1 MELKTLGL
9 SCLVAIG
16 TLVAMYMTALA
27 WFTGGGIIFPS
38 IVAWVASSLFA
49 FERRPRHLWL
59 HVTALGILVGT
70 VINAYPFV
78 MQRMFP
84 PPPGYL
90 RGGPTTNRP
99 PELTPIPPPY

>member
-9 SCLVAIG
+9 SFLVAVA
-16 TLVAMYMTALA
+16 TLVAMYVTTLA
-27 WFTGGGIIFPS
+27 WFTGAGIIFPS

-59 HVTALGILVGT
+59 HVAALGILVGT
-70 VINAYPFV
+70 LINVYPFV
-78 MQRMFP
+78 VQRMFP

-90 RGGPTTNRP
+90 RGGPNMNP
-99 PELTPIPPPY
+99 PPGLTPIPPP